1 MRLEVFYINDDINT
15 KITIW
20 NRTKDDCIVQET
32 IYGKKS
38 RKSKA
43 KIKYYNDKPYIN
55 CKGHRYYLGYFKEVN
70 L

>member
-1 MRLEVFYINDDINT
+1 MRLYVYYPDNDISR

-20 NRTKDDCIVQET
+20 DKTKDACIVQET
-32 IYGKKS
+32 DNGKKS

-43 KIKYYNDKPYIN
+43 LIKYYNGKPYIK
-55 CKGHRYYLGYFKEVN
+55 CKGHRYYLDNFKEYN